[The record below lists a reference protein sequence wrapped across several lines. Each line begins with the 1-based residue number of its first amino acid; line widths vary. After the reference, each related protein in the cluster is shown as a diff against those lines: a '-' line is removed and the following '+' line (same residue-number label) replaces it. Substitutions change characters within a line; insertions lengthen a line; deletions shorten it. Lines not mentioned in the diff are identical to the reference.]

1 MHQETPDPRGGWA
14 TREPTDS
21 SLVTANSIPVH
32 PLGVKPLGNQY
43 FAAGPIARA
52 SMGSFRLF
60 PDEMLMVFLEY
71 FDAGSLRTLGSS
83 CKFLYA
89 ACRYDDLWKSLYL
102 E

>member
-1 MHQETPDPRGGWA
+1 MHQETPSLPGHRATWA
-14 TREPTDS
+14 PDDN
-21 SLVTANSIPVH
+21 SLITANSIPVH

-43 FAAGPIARA
+43 LATGPNARA
-52 SMGSFRLF
+52 SLGHFRLF

-71 FDAGSLRTLGSS
+71 LDTAALRTLGSA